1 MDEKTP
7 LCPHGLPCGKGCEA
21 CTTECEK
28 DRTAFAQE
36 LGPLAS
42 YASLCAR
49 MDEDTLCLGDEDVM
63 RLGRKFR
70 ELHDRWAEANTE
82 LNAIMGK
89 LAPTQR
95 KLRETEAERDAL
107 LHEVGCLA
115 QANANIGMYNLVL
128 REKLDALANE
138 PVPSRHRG
146 PP

>member
-49 MDEDTLCLGDEDVM
+49 MDEDTLCLGEAGYISRED
-63 RLGRKFR
+63 
-70 ELHDRWAEANTE
+70 HDANFGAET
-82 LNAIMGK
+82 
-89 LAPTQR
+89 
-95 KLRETEAERDAL
+95 
-107 LHEVGCLA
+107 
-115 QANANIGMYNLVL
+115 
-128 REKLDALANE
+128 
-138 PVPSRHRG
+138 
-146 PP
+146 